1 MSTEPP
7 TSPIKIVTENVSQ
20 SVTETASE
28 ERNTG
33 RLEAF
38 SDGVFAIAVTLLVLD
53 IKVPPIGTLAEVKRT
68 LWDALLDQWP
78 VYAAYVISFSTIL
91 IMWINHHN
99 LFKHIKRTDHLFLLL
114 NGLLLM
120 VVTVI
125 PFPTALLA
133 EYLRETNSYD
143 PNVATIIY
151 GSTNV
156 LLAISFN
163 LMWRYAIYNNR
174 LLDPNADQEAVA
186 AISRQYRYGPLIY
199 LFTVL
204 VATVS
209 VWVSLILIAGLTIF
223 FRATNFAQSLG
234 EINVSA

>member
-1 MSTEPP
+1 MSAEPP
-7 TSPIKIVTENVSQ
+7 TNAIKTVTENAS
-20 SVTETASE
+20 ETVAENTSE

-53 IKVPPIGTLAEVKRT
+53 IKVPPLSSTEGHHSLAS
-68 LWDALLDQWP
+68 ALLDQWP
-78 VYAAYVISFSTIL
+78 VYAAYVISFLTIL

-133 EYLRETNSYD
+133 EYIREPDSFD
-143 PNVATIIY
+143 PNVAAIIY

-174 LLDPNADQEAVA
+174 LLDRNADQEAVA
-186 AISRQYRYGPLIY
+186 AISRQYRYGPLVY
-199 LFTVL
+199 LCTVL
-204 VATVS
+204 IAIFS
-209 VWVSLILIAGLTIF
+209 VWASLALIAGLAVF
-223 FRATNFAQSLG
+223 FALPSSLSRWG
-234 EINVSA
+234 NKTSA

>member
-1 MSTEPP
+1 MSAESQTNSIEM
-7 TSPIKIVTENVSQ
+7 VTENTSTPA
-20 SVTETASE
+20 TENAIE

-53 IKVPPIGTLAEVKRT
+53 IKVPPLSTTEGHHSLAS
-68 LWDALLDQWP
+68 ALLDEWP
-78 VYAAYVISFSTIL
+78 VFAAYVISFLTIL

-120 VVTVI
+120 VVGFI

-133 EYLRETNSYD
+133 EYIREPNSND
-143 PNVATIIY
+143 PNVAAMIY

-156 LLAISFN
+156 LLAVSFN

-174 LLDPNADQEAVA
+174 LLDRNADQEAVA
-186 AISRQYRYGPLIY
+186 AISRQYRYGPLVY
-199 LFTVL
+199 LLTVL
-204 VATVS
+204 IAFSS
-209 VWVSLILIAGLTIF
+209 VWVSLALIAGLAVF
-223 FRATNFAQSLG
+223 FALPSSLSRWG
-234 EINVSA
+234 NKTSA